1 MKVPD
6 GSAKSYL
13 ANRGPVYFLFFL
25 LEVVEKQ
32 TLQSQA
38 GLLEI

>member
-1 MKVPD
+1 MALLKVTWLIE
-6 GSAKSYL
+6 AL
-13 ANRGPVYFLFFL
+13 FTFWFFL